1 MVYLIEAGWERY
13 EELEKAAERHT
24 KGAMQANGLGL
35 GLGLGFPNPNPNP
48 NPKQANG
55 LGLGLG
61 LGFQH

>member
-35 GLGLGFPNPNPNP
+35 GLGLG
-48 NPKQANG
+48 
-55 LGLGLG
+55 